1 MNNKECKYCGSTK
14 KILEN
19 RGVHK
24 AIMCGEC
31 GKHQKFAT
39 KEEIFLL
46 SRVEKLEPAKPT
58 IVVDEFKEEI
68 KMSFG
73 RAFNFINNPVTKDRM
88 GMRLPHWKEDV
99 IVRIQFPDENSKMTA
114 PYLYVESR
122 FGRVPWIPTQIE
134 LFSREWVIVYGE

>member
-39 KEEIFLL
+39 KEEIPSTSGLATEQYVNETV
-46 SRVEKLEPAKPT
+46 S
-58 IVVDEFKEEI
+58 
-68 KMSFG
+68 
-73 RAFNFINNPVTKDRM
+73 
-88 GMRLPHWKEDV
+88 
-99 IVRIQFPDENSKMTA
+99 NSGFQT
-114 PYLYVESR
+114 E
-122 FGRVPWIPTQIE
+122 TQVNTLISNAISAIGVAE
-134 LFSREWVIVYGE
+134 GGTY